1 LRKTLLSLAAVGALA
16 VPSVALAGGGDPD
29 PTYDPPTAGT
39 LPTIPSAV
47 PLPTLPPR
55 VTSLALAR
63 RFSNAFAVRNA
74 ARFLGQDR
82 DRVRVTDVLS
92 TCLRS
97 PVSAGQFGCVFAL
110 NAAVVTRN
118 TDDYD
123 WGTLA
128 RVARVARVAHP
139 PVPVDPTDPPV
150 DPDTGLPV
158 DPPTFAP
165 GNQRRIQVQRFGC
178 LGEIDIRGGA
188 SVTPIASVH
197 FLRCARVPGRTI
209 NYPIATPLPS
219 LSRASH

>member
-1 LRKTLLSLAAVGALA
+1 LRKTLLSLVAVAALA
-16 VPSVALAGGGDPD
+16 APAAALAGGNDPD
-29 PTYDPPTAGT
+29 PIDPPTAGT

-47 PLPTLPPR
+47 PLPALPTR
-55 VTSLALAR
+55 VTTLAAAR
-63 RFSNAFAVRNA
+63 RFSSAFAVRNA
-74 ARFLGQDR
+74 ARFLGQER

-118 TDDYD
+118 TDNYD

-128 RVARVARVAHP
+128 RVARVAHP
-139 PVPVDPTDPPV
+139 PVDPTDPPI

-158 DPPTFAP
+158 DPTDPPTFSP

-197 FLRCARVPGRTI
+197 FLRCARVPGRVI
-209 NYPIATPLPS
+209 NYPIATPL
-219 LSRASH
+219 RAH